1 MHFYL
6 GAHQP
11 AWLTKA
17 TVPLFV
23 SHRRLAARTRL
34 PRAGTSWAL
43 DSGGFSELSLYG
55 QWRTDPAEYVYFVDR
70 YDREIGRLDWAAP
83 QDWMFSRL
91 PKSVGPT
98 ADHDERLITIGDG
111 ECGGFR
117 PCAAEQVDAELL
129 SLRSGVGISG
139 GSRRR
144 VR

>member
-1 MHFYL
+1 MQFYL
-6 GAHQP
+6 GTHQP
-11 AWLTKA
+11 AWLTNA

-23 SHRRLAARTRL
+23 SHRRLVGRTRL
-34 PRAGTSWAL
+34 PRARTSWAL

-55 QWRTDPAEYVYFVDR
+55 EWRTDPAEYVYWVDR

-91 PKSVGPT
+91 SKSVGPT
-98 ADHDERLITIGDG
+98 VDHDARLITIGDG

-129 SLRSGVGISG
+129 SFRSGVGVCRR
-139 GSRRR
+139 SRFR